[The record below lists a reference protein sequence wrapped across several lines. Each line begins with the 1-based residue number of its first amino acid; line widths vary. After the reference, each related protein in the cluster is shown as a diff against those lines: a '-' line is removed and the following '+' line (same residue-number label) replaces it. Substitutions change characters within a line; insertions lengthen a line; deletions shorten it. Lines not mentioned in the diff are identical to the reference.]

1 MSIRLDTHTVHTI
14 TIDLPDDVLSKVEYG
29 DEVRVVFNP
38 RSAGEVLY
46 KQPASIRLSYAWT
59 RFLMGS
65 RG

>member
-14 TIDLPDDVLSKVEYG
+14 TVDLPDDVLGKIEYG
-29 DEVRVVFNP
+29 DEIRVTFNP
-38 RSAGEVLY
+38 RSTGAISY